1 MGTVEMVHEERR
13 RRAQQALRNRILD
26 AARELFAD
34 LGYEAVTM
42 RRIAEKIEY
51 SPTTI
56 YLHFS
61 DKAALV
67 RELCS
72 VDFLSLAASFRAIGA
87 ERDPIAR
94 IQAIGR
100 AYVDFALAHP
110 NQYRLMFMTAHPPV
124 PEEERKITKGSLDED
139 AWAMLVSAVSDAQ
152 RAGALQSAAGDASA
166 LAQQFFAGV
175 HGVVALHL
183 AKANDPWIGW
193 APVREATERMM
204 EALIRGFAFSSS
216 LPPPGKPARR

>member
-1 MGTVEMVHEERR
+1 VGHEERR
-13 RRAQQALRNRILD
+13 KRDQEALRNRILD
-26 AARELFAD
+26 AARGLFAD

-42 RRIAEKIEY
+42 RRIAARIEY

-56 YLHFS
+56 YLHFR

-72 VDFLSLAASFRAIGA
+72 VDFLALAMHFRAIGA
-87 ERDPIAR
+87 QSDPIER
-94 IQAIGR
+94 IKAIGR
-100 AYVDFALAHP
+100 AFVEFGLEHP
-110 NQYRLMFMTAHPPV
+110 NHYRLMFMTPHPPV
-124 PEEERKITKGSLDED
+124 PENARRIAKGSLDED
-139 AWAMLVSAVSDAQ
+139 AWAMLVAAVAEAQ
-152 RAGALQSAAGDASA
+152 QEGLLRLDRGDANA

-193 APVREATERMM
+193 TPVRETSERML
-204 EALIRGFAFSSS
+204 EALIRGFS
-216 LPPPGKPARR
+216 LPPVSPSPAKRLGA